1 VLRRFGNEMK
11 NLDKKFTAN
20 LQELST
26 IEGLTDVEIGTGMKI
41 LKQMYAD
48 LDGLQGPVFG
58 QYSPGSTI
66 PHFTATERRFVQV
79 FYLPEHWVC
88 GTNVFSEQLT
98 RCIDLTVFL
107 KTSFRTQ
114 QSFS

>member
-1 VLRRFGNEMK
+1 MK
-11 NLDKKFTAN
+11 NLDNKFTAN

-48 LDGLQGPVFG
+48 LDGLQSPVFG

-66 PHFTATERRFVQV
+66 PHLPLLKDVLFKYFICLNIGFVE
-79 FYLPEHWVC
+79 L
-88 GTNVFSEQLT
+88 
-98 RCIDLTVFL
+98 
-107 KTSFRTQ
+107 TSFLN
-114 QSFS
+114 S